1 MATLNLPAPRP
12 WLGIGLIVAAVCCFA
27 SMDTTV
33 RYVGQRG
40 VPVLLILWMRYALQ
54 TLLSALWIVSFRT
67 GGFRTTQPRFQALRG
82 TLLLLSSA
90 FTFVALQHLPVPEL
104 TSINMLGPVLVT
116 ALAGWLL
123 REPVSG
129 VRKLLVA
136 GGLVGALVVIRPGG
150 ALFGWIVLLPI
161 CATLSYAAFQ
171 LLTSRMTAHDNA
183 YTTNFYSGLVGTLLA
198 TPVVLALAPA
208 LPQQLMKLQTP
219 DVALLVAIG
228 TLGTT
233 GHLLLIRALGI
244 APASTLMPFLYVQI
258 GAATLI
264 AWIVFGHL
272 PDPWAWLG
280 MAIIAACGA
289 ATAWLNVRSAQRA
302 HRIIPAASADTVAD

>member
-1 MATLNLPAPRP
+1 MTPTLPAPRP

-27 SMDTTV
+27 TMDTTV
-33 RYVGQRG
+33 RYIGQRG
-40 VPVLLILWMRYALQ
+40 MPVLLILWMRYALQ
-54 TLLSALWIVSFRT
+54 ALLSALWIVAFRT

-116 ALAGWLL
+116 VLAGWLL
-123 REPVSG
+123 HEHVSG
-129 VRKLLVA
+129 LRKLLVA

-150 ALFGWIVLLPI
+150 GLFGWIVLLPI
-161 CATLSYAAFQ
+161 GATLSYAAFQ

-198 TPVVLALAPA
+198 TPVVLVFAPT
-208 LPQQLMKLQTP
+208 LPQQLMHLQTT
-219 DVALLVAIG
+219 DYVLLLAIG
-228 TLGTT
+228 VCGTT
-233 GHLLLIRALGI
+233 GHLLLIRALGV

-258 GAATLI
+258 GAAALI
-264 AWIVFGHL
+264 AWLVFGHL
-272 PDPWAWLG
+272 PDGWAWLG
-280 MAIIAACGA
+280 MVIIAACGA